1 MERAW
6 QANDE
11 LTQDAPWST
20 YLPTYLSI
28 LLASRAHAP
37 AHAHVFATRTCTPTH
52 VGRPDTDPW
61 EYALAL
67 RKRLDASG
75 KRHVRIIAPDGD
87 ISGILPALST
97 NASYKAATWGLGQH
111 YPGGT
116 GTTAAER
123 AFGMP
128 LWSSEDYSTYSDA
141 TGAGCWARQVI
152 QTKPIESAPRN
163 NLPPRA
169 HFARRGTLCVPAL
182 LFSVMSLLLEFIF
195 MLRCTYHDGCVHCMR
210 RFTACVVCVQCRP

>member
-1 MERAW
+1 MV
-6 QANDE
+6 
-11 LTQDAPWST
+11 
-20 YLPTYLSI
+20 YLSI

-152 QTKPIESAPRN
+152 QTKPIESAPQQPTPTR
-163 NLPPRA
+163 
-169 HFARRGTLCVPAL
+169 TLCSTRHPLRACAL
-182 LFSVMSLLLEFIF
+182 V
-195 MLRCTYHDGCVHCMR
+195 
-210 RFTACVVCVQCRP
+210 